1 MMRKFFWILVIMLAV
16 GWLVPSLVWA
26 DPLDDKK
33 REIEELEQKIGQ
45 LQGEQKTLS
54 STISYLNAKIGKT
67 QAQIQKTNL
76 ELAQIQGDIATLSG
90 QIAVLDVSLEQLT
103 TVLVGRIKAIYKHE
117 TTANP
122 AVLLFSATG
131 IKDFFN
137 RLRYLQ
143 LIQAHD
149 RRVITDTERVRTNF
163 DLQKQVK
170 EQKQA
175 EAEALRQRL
184 EKEKATLAR
193 QQIEKQRLLTDTKN
207 SEKNYQERLA
217 AAVAELAAIQGIIA
231 GRGTETQVREVNE
244 GEKIATVL
252 ASGPNLYA
260 CSTGPHLHFEVVKS
274 GAHQNP
280 FSFLASKSLIWDNSD
295 PQQNGSG
302 SWNWPLNDPIRI
314 TQSYGSTFYSSI
326 YAGGVHTGVDM
337 VNNDNYE
344 VKAVRRGML
353 YRGGISCRGGTLQ
366 YVHVDDTDDDY
377 DVYYLHVNYL

>member
-1 MMRKFFWILVIMLAV
+1 MPA
-16 GWLVPSLVWA
+16 LVWA
-26 DPLDDKK
+26 DQLQDKQK
-33 REIEELEQKIGQ
+33 EIEELEQKISQ

-54 STISYLNAKIGKT
+54 STIGYLNAKIGKT

-76 ELAQIQGDIATLSG
+76 ELAQLQSDIATLSG

-103 TVLVGRIKAIYKHE
+103 ELLVSRIQGMYKHG
-117 TTANP
+117 TTTNP
-122 AVLLFSATG
+122 LVLLFSSTG
-131 IKDFFN
+131 INDFFS
-137 RLRYLQ
+137 RLKYFKLVQ
-143 LIQAHD
+143 EHD
-149 RRVITDTERVRTNF
+149 RRVITETERVRTNF
-163 DLQKQVK
+163 DLQKQTK

-175 EAEALRQRL
+175 EAENLKQRL
-184 EKEKATLAR
+184 EREKATLAN
-193 QQIEKQRLLTDTKN
+193 QQAIKQQLLAETKN
-207 SEKNYQERLA
+207 SEKVYQERLA

-231 GRGTETQVREVNE
+231 GKGTETQVREVNE

-252 ASGPNLYA
+252 TSGPNLYA
-260 CSTGPHLHFEVVKS
+260 CSSGPHLHFEVAKNQ
-274 GAHQNP
+274 AHQNP
-280 FSFLASKSLIWDNSD
+280 FNLLSSKSLIWDKYNPD
-295 PQQNGSG
+295 PPQNGSG

>member
-1 MMRKFFWILVIMLAV
+1 MMRKWFWVAVIILTILVMPA
-16 GWLVPSLVWA
+16 LVWA
-26 DPLDDKK
+26 DQLQDKQK
-33 REIEELEQKIGQ
+33 EIEELEQKISQ

-54 STISYLNAKIGKT
+54 STIGYLNAKIGKT

-76 ELAQIQGDIATLSG
+76 ELAQLQSDIATLSG

-103 TVLVGRIKAIYKHE
+103 ELLVSRIQGMYKHE
-117 TTANP
+117 TTTNP
-122 AVLLFSATG
+122 LVLLFSSIG
-131 IKDFFN
+131 INDFFS
-137 RLRYLQ
+137 RLKYFKLVQ
-143 LIQAHD
+143 EHD
-149 RRVITDTERVRTNF
+149 RRVITETERVRTNF
-163 DLQKQVK
+163 DLQKQIK
-170 EQKQA
+170 EQKQT
-175 EAEALRQRL
+175 EVVTLKDRL
-184 EKEKATLAR
+184 EKEKVTLAR
-193 QQIEKQRLLTDTKN
+193 QQTEKQRLLTDTKN
-207 SEKNYQERLA
+207 SEKIYQERLA

-252 ASGPNLYA
+252 TSGPNLYA
-260 CSTGPHLHFEVVKS
+260 CSSGPHLHFEVAKS

-280 FSFLASKSLIWDNSD
+280 FSLLSSKSLIWDNPD

-326 YAGGVHTGVDM
+326 YAGGIHTGVDM

-366 YVHVDDTDDDY
+366 YVHIDDTDDDY